1 MNNVSSKSAIETLVA
16 AWNSG
21 DINRIAACYADN
33 TRVVHP
39 MAGTL
44 DGRAAVK
51 AFESGMFDAFSELDW
66 KAVKVIERG
75 DEVALEFCVK
85 ALNSKPMATPKGQL
99 PATNKRIVV
108 NGCSVL
114 KLSPKGVIVE
124 EHRYLDTGSLF
135 MQLGLA

>member
-1 MNNVSSKSAIETLVA
+1 MRGRSIGSYVVHVATMNAARNNGESTMTTTTKSAIETLVA

-33 TRVVHP
+33 TKVVHP

-66 KAVKVIERG
+66 KAVKVIDRG

-99 PATNKRIVV
+99 PATNKR
-108 NGCSVL
+108 
-114 KLSPKGVIVE
+114 
-124 EHRYLDTGSLF
+124 
-135 MQLGLA
+135 